1 GVTASEAH
9 LSDDAFNQLNLD
21 NLPNMEAS
29 LNMDVNNLY
38 AGHRSH
44 RSHSSHRSHYSGY
57 GTSTYSAPVAVP
69 SRAYGSSVNSLN
81 QSLQAPLEVTSP
93 ARRLTANDSA
103 MMDLVMRVQL
113 ALFTKGYDVG
123 IIDGKIGPKTRAQIK
138 RYQSDNRLSSTG
150 TLTTSLLT
158 SLGIQI
164 Q

>member
-1 GVTASEAH
+1 
-9 LSDDAFNQLNLD
+9 
-21 NLPNMEAS
+21 
-29 LNMDVNNLY
+29 
-38 AGHRSH
+38 
-44 RSHSSHRSHYSGY
+44 
-57 GTSTYSAPVAVP
+57 
-69 SRAYGSSVNSLN
+69 
-81 QSLQAPLEVTSP
+81 
-93 ARRLTANDSA
+93 

>member
-1 GVTASEAH
+1 
-9 LSDDAFNQLNLD
+9 
-21 NLPNMEAS
+21 
-29 LNMDVNNLY
+29 
-38 AGHRSH
+38 
-44 RSHSSHRSHYSGY
+44 
-57 GTSTYSAPVAVP
+57 
-69 SRAYGSSVNSLN
+69 
-81 QSLQAPLEVTSP
+81 
-93 ARRLTANDSA
+93 
-103 MMDLVMRVQL
+103 MRVQL